1 MAQLLTLLLAGEA
14 SDLKRRLRSALI
26 TYVVAAVAGL
36 MALIFLVVAIY
47 IAAALRWGALEA
59 AIGFAVVFALLALI
73 VFVAHKVSTRA
84 RKREQSL
91 RRAENA
97 TLAAGASAAAAI
109 PALLGK
115 KKVGA
120 NAALLVLAGLGG
132 YMAFRQFQ
140 QRSRNDV

>member
-1 MAQLLTLLLAGEA
+1 VAQLLTLLLAGEA

-26 TYVVAAVAGL
+26 TYALAAVAGL
-36 MALIFLVVAIY
+36 LALIFLVVAIY
-47 IAAALRWGALEA
+47 IAAAYRWGAVQA

-73 VFVAHKVSTRA
+73 VFGAHRISARA
-84 RKREQSL
+84 YQRQQRM

-115 KKVGA
+115 KKLGA

-132 YMAFRQFQ
+132 YAAYRQFE
-140 QRSRNDV
+140 QRSRKDV